1 MNLAHVHLLLNHF
14 PVIGTLLGLGL
25 YVGSMMGKSE
35 DLKRA
40 GLVVFLGIALLSIP
54 TYLSGNAAQQAIK
67 NLPGISQTLIVA
79 HQDAALL
86 AYVFMEVTGAFAWFG
101 LWQLRRNSRLGPG
114 AFYAVLFLSVVT
126 AGLMAN
132 AANIGGAIRHS
143 EILAGSDAAVG
154 AGIVGFP
161 LGLNA
166 AAIGH
171 FVAGGVRWAWPTCQ
185 TLHFMGLSLLMGV
198 VFVVD
203 LRVLGA
209 MKSVSFSA
217 VHRLLPWGMLG
228 FALNLFTGMCYFLA
242 APEQYT
248 KNVTFYWK
256 MALVMIAGVNVI
268 YFTVFDAPWALQAN
282 DEAPLRIKMVAVS
295 SVLLWIGVMFCGLML
310 PFLGNAF

>member
-25 YVGSMMGKSE
+25 YLGAIIGKSE

-54 TYLSGNAAQQAIK
+54 AYLSGNAAQQEIK
-67 NLPGISQTLIVA
+67 DLPGVSQTQIVA
-79 HQDAALL
+79 HQNAALL
-86 AYVFMEVTGAFAWFG
+86 AYVFMEFTGAFAWFG
-101 LWQLRRNSRLGPG
+101 LWQLRRNSRLGQG
-114 AFYAVLFLSVVT
+114 TLYAVLFLSAVT
-126 AGLMAN
+126 SGLMAN

-143 EILAGSDAAVG
+143 EILAGSEAAGGSGSVG
-154 AGIVGFP
+154 LPI
-161 LGLNA
+161 GLNA

-203 LRVLGA
+203 LRVLGV
-209 MKSVSFSA
+209 MKSVSFAA

-228 FALNLFTGMCYFLA
+228 FGLNLLTGMCYFLA

-268 YFTVFDAPWALQAN
+268 YFTVFDAPWALQAS
-282 DEAPLRIKMVAVS
+282 DEAPLRVKMIAVS
-295 SVLLWIGVMFCGLML
+295 SVLLWIAVMFCGLML